1 MICSNLY
8 FKKRGVVLEEP
19 FKSFSAV
26 FPLIL
31 DNSAIDTKVLLHRR
45 QNTGYQDG
53 KWDIAGSGHVD
64 KNETAQTALI
74 RECKEE
80 IGIDVKLEDI
90 TFVHLSHRL
99 SKDRIYYD
107 IYFLVKA
114 YDGTP
119 RIMEPNKCSEL
130 KWFSINN
137 LPDDIIECR
146 KQDIQN
152 YLQGMHYSEKIEI

>member
-1 MICSNLY
+1 L
-8 FKKRGVVLEEP
+8 GEP
-19 FKSFSAV
+19 FKSYSAV

-31 DNSAIDTKVLLHRR
+31 KNENTGVQILLHRR
-45 QNTGYQDG
+45 ENTGYQDG

-64 KNETAQTALI
+64 KNETAKAAVI

-90 TFVHLSHRL
+90 NFVHLSHRL

-107 IYFLVKA
+107 IYFTIKS
-114 YDGTP
+114 YTGTP
-119 RIMEPNKCSEL
+119 IIMEPDKCSQME
-130 KWFSINN
+130 WFLIDN
-137 LPDDIIECR
+137 LPDDIIDCR

-152 YLQGMHYSEKIEI
+152 YTAGKYYSEKTET